1 VQSPQAVEP
10 DEGVAARVVAER
22 GAFEQAKG
30 ATVGEALINRY
41 RGVTVELEHLG
52 QCDRVISLERQ
63 GSKFVKSKRH
73 VVRLVRPTTYNVAMS
88 RGPHLLVVDNYDS
101 FVYNLVQYVGE
112 LGATVNVVRNDKVD
126 ACELAQGDYDGVL
139 VSPGPGHPRSA
150 GNCLDII
157 RHCAEANVPMLGI
170 CLGHQA
176 LGEAFGADIVLAP
189 ELLHGRSSV
198 VQHNST
204 GVFAGLPAPMIA
216 GRYHSLVVEPT
227 TLPEC
232 FEVTATS
239 GGLIMGMRHISAPL
253 EGVQFHPESVL
264 TQHGYRLLANWLTT
278 CGSTEAAQR
287 AEELVAVSELIRQSL
302 PEPVA
307 VH

>member
-1 VQSPQAVEP
+1 
-10 DEGVAARVVAER
+10 
-22 GAFEQAKG
+22 
-30 ATVGEALINRY
+30 
-41 RGVTVELEHLG
+41 
-52 QCDRVISLERQ
+52 
-63 GSKFVKSKRH
+63 
-73 VVRLVRPTTYNVAMS
+73 MS
-88 RGPHLLVVDNYDS
+88 RVPHLLVIDNYDS

-112 LGATVNVVRNDKVD
+112 LGATANVVRNDRID
-126 ACELAQGDYDGVL
+126 APELARGDHDGVL

-157 RHCAEANVPMLGI
+157 RFCGETNLPMLGI

-176 LGEAFGADIVLAP
+176 LGEAFGADIVSAP

-198 VQHNST
+198 VEHDST
-204 GVFAGLPAPMIA
+204 GVFAGLPSPMIA

-239 GGLIMGMRHISAPL
+239 GGLIMGMRHVSKPL

-278 CGSTEAAQR
+278 CGSSVAVER
-287 AEELVAVSELIRQSL
+287 AEELVSVSESIRRSL
-302 PEPVA
+302 PEPA
-307 VH
+307 AAR